1 MILQSL
7 ARYYRRLVEQ
17 GEEGIAP
24 YGYSPEKISYEIVLA
39 PDGGVVAVNDIRDTS
54 GKKPQPRLIAVPQPE
69 KRTVDIKASFLW
81 DKTSYVLG
89 VSGTSKRSGE
99 EHEAFKA
106 LHATA
111 LADAEDAGLKALCLF
126 LRRWSPEDFKPPL
139 FPAEMR
145 DANVVFRLDGEY
157 RHLHDREAA
166 QVLRARLL
174 TNEGEDDAA
183 TAFCLING
191 EPAAIARL
199 HPAIKGVNGAQ
210 SSGASLVSFNLD
222 AFTSYGKN
230 QGDNAPDSEQA
241 AFAYTSTLNY
251 VLRRGECNRQRL
263 QIGDV
268 TAVFWAE
275 AKDGNADTAHKAEE
289 FLAAALNPPPDD
301 GSEVEKIRRVLGGIA
316 ECRPLEELD
325 PDLAPST
332 RMYILGL
339 APNAARLSIR
349 FWLTDTLEALIQHLA
364 QHREDLLLEPSPWK
378 TEPSVWRLALATAPS
393 RDGRARNDDVPPQLV
408 GELMRAI
415 LTGNRYPNSLLASMV
430 MRMRADGD
438 VSGVRVA
445 ICKAVLTR
453 NLRIQHK
460 EKIPMGLNKQS
471 TEPGYLLGRL
481 FAVLESTQRAAL
493 GGAVN
498 ATIRDRYYGA
508 ASATPASIFPVLLR
522 NTQNHLGKLRKEKP
536 GLAVNLEKDIREI
549 VDGLPD
555 VFPASLKIEAQGSF
569 AIGYYHQSQSYF
581 AKHAEKAGTAE
592 TTETAPDNGEESPP
606 AQGEL
611 L

>member
-17 GEEGIAP
+17 GEEDIAP

-39 PDGGVVAVNDIRDTS
+39 PDGGVVQVNDIRVTS
-54 GKKPQPRLIAVPQPE
+54 GKKPQPRQLNVPQPE
-69 KRTVDIKASFLW
+69 KRTAGIKPTFLW

-89 VSGTSKRSGE
+89 VSGTSKRSDK

-111 LADAEDAGLKALCLF
+111 LADVEDAGLKALRLF
-126 LRRWSPEDFKPPL
+126 LQRWSPDDFQPPV
-139 FPAEMR
+139 FPDEMR
-145 DANVVFRLDGEY
+145 DANVVFRFDENGK
-157 RHLHDREAA
+157 RTWLHEREAA
-166 QVLRARLL
+166 QTLRARLL
-174 TNEGEDDAA
+174 AGEGEEKNAA
-183 TAFCLING
+183 AFCLVNG
-191 EPAAIARL
+191 GPAAIARL

-230 QGDNAPDSEQA
+230 QGDNAPISEQA
-241 AFAYTSTLNY
+241 AFAYTSALNY
-251 VLRRGECNRQRL
+251 LLRRGEDNRQRL
-263 QIGDV
+263 QIGDTTV
-268 TAVFWAE
+268 VFWAE
-275 AKDGNADTAHKAEE
+275 AEDGNADTARKAEG
-289 FLAAALNPPPDD
+289 FLAAALNPPPED
-301 GSEVEKIRRVLGGIA
+301 GAEVEEIRRVLGGIA
-316 ECRPLEELD
+316 DGRPLEELD

-332 RMYILGL
+332 RMYVLGL
-339 APNAARLSIR
+339 APNASRLSIR
-349 FWLTDTLEALIQHLA
+349 FWLVDTLGALVQNLMF
-364 QHREDLLLEPSPWK
+364 HRKDLCIEPSPWK
-378 TEPSVWRLALATAPS
+378 TEPSAWRLALATAPS
-393 RDGRARNDDVPPQLV
+393 RDGRAKSDDVPPQLV

-415 LTGNRYPNSLLASMV
+415 LTNTRYPNSLLANMV
-430 MRMRADGD
+430 MRMRTDGD
-438 VSGVRVA
+438 ISGVRVA
-445 ICKAVLTR
+445 ICKAVLAR
-453 NLRIQHK
+453 NARIQSSK
-460 EKIPMGLNKQS
+460 EEEILVSLNRQS

-481 FAVLESTQRAAL
+481 FAVLESAQRAAL

-549 VDGLPD
+549 VCGLPD

-581 AKHAEKAGTAE
+581 AKRAESA
-592 TTETAPDNGEESPP
+592 ETAPDDGEESQP
-606 AQGEL
+606 A
-611 L
+611 